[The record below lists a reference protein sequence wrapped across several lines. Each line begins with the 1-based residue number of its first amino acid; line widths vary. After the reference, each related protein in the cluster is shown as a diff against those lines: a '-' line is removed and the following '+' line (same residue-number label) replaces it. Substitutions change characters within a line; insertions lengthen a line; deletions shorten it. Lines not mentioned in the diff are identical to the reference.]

1 MDCNE
6 VRQWI
11 DANVDG
17 ELDVRHHEELQA
29 HLRGCLAC
37 RSLAENRR
45 VRKIQLAS
53 LGRFHA
59 PAGLD
64 SRIRAALASEPAGN
78 LIPLNT
84 VEGARVATTLKSIR
98 WQAIG
103 LAASIAVAA
112 FIGFSWGH
120 AHAIQQQFVGALI
133 GNHVR
138 SLQAEHLTD
147 VASTDRHTVKPWF
160 AGKLDFSP
168 PVIDLAGDGFP
179 LVGGRLDRLN
189 EQTVAALVYRRGK
202 HALNLFVWPANADK
216 LGADRAQHDGYNVV
230 AWSSSGFNFV
240 AVSEIPADELETFAR
255 TFRAK
260 AN

>member
-6 VRQWI
+6 ARKWI
-11 DANVDG
+11 DADVDG
-17 ELDVRHHEELQA
+17 ELDVENHDQLQA

-37 RSLAENRR
+37 RNLVENRH
-45 VRKIQLAS
+45 VRKTQLAS
-53 LGRFHA
+53 LGRFRA

-64 SRIRAALASEPAGN
+64 SRIRAALTSERGAN
-78 LIPLNT
+78 LGPLT
-84 VEGARVATTLKSIR
+84 VVEGAPAVATAKSIW

-120 AHAIQQQFVGALI
+120 AHATRQQFVGALI

-179 LVGGRLDRLN
+179 LIGGRLDRLN
-189 EQTVAALVYRRGK
+189 EQTVAALVYRRRK

-216 LGADRAQHDGYNVV
+216 LGADRAQHNGYNVV
-230 AWSSSGFNFV
+230 AWSNAGFNFV